1 MVHYVLCLLIVSAWV
16 INGIWNWIITA
27 VAPWMTSRNAFYAQ
41 NAAFYRAVFSN
52 GLKLI
57 GGATGVE
64 STPVTDKWADE
75 ELIELYWRYDDDNKK
90 SVKQ

>member
-1 MVHYVLCLLIVSAWV
+1 LVVSALV

-27 VAPWMTSRNAFYAQ
+27 VAPWMTARNAFYAQ
-41 NAAFYRAVFSN
+41 NAAFYRAVFSK
-52 GLKLI
+52 GLKRI

-64 STPVTDKWADE
+64 STSVTDKRADE
-75 ELIELYWRYDDDNKK
+75 ELIELYRRDDDDKKK

>member
-1 MVHYVLCLLIVSAWV
+1 LVVSAWV

-27 VAPWMTSRNAFYAQ
+27 VAPWMTARNAFYAQ
-41 NAAFYRAVFSN
+41 NAAFYRAVCSN
-52 GLKLI
+52 GFNRI

-75 ELIELYWRYDDDNKK
+75 ELIELYGRDEDDKLK
-90 SVKQ
+90 PVKQ

>member
-1 MVHYVLCLLIVSAWV
+1 LIVSAWV

-27 VAPWMTSRNAFYAQ
+27 VAPWMTARNAFYAQ

-52 GLKLI
+52 GFKRI

-64 STPVTDKWADE
+64 PTSVTDKWADE
-75 ELIELYWRYDDDNKK
+75 ELIELYGRDDGDEGKP
-90 SVKQ
+90 VKQ

>member
-1 MVHYVLCLLIVSAWV
+1 LVVSAWV

-27 VAPWMTSRNAFYAQ
+27 VAPWMTARNAFYAQ

-52 GLKLI
+52 GLKRI

-64 STPVTDKWADE
+64 STSVTDKRADE
-75 ELIELYWRYDDDNKK
+75 ELIELYRRDDDDKKK